1 MKRTTILA
9 LLACALLPI
18 AAWASM
24 HFFDNERGTISISES
39 GIESKGTQ
47 LVRLGQI
54 VPPPGHSL
62 GPVKF
67 LTGALISGTLAEGG
81 KFSSL
86 GSSFVVIGRG
96 NYGEPKGTIFVGAF
110 HGGIHW
116 TLISKNGANLVFELH
131 GTIQGQLWNGRM
143 VRLQTKQTIVT
154 TEEQLAK
161 GIGHI
166 LIGKTTAP

>member
-9 LLACALLPI
+9 LLACALPI

-24 HFFDNERGTISISES
+24 HLFDNERGTISISES
-39 GIESKGTQ
+39 GIESKGSQ
-47 LVRLGQI
+47 LVRVGQI
-54 VPPPGHSL
+54 GPPPGHSL

-67 LTGALISGTLAEGG
+67 TTGPLISGTLSEGG

-110 HGGIHW
+110 HEGIHW
-116 TLISKNGANLVFELH
+116 TLISKNGANLVFELR
-131 GTIQGQLWNGRM
+131 GTVQGQLWNGRQ
-143 VRLQTKQTIVT
+143 VRLQTKQTIIT